1 MLDEIATK
9 TENKDQKGDRNKEKE
24 LRLSEIKPVNNIT
37 KNLQSFLEI
46 NPMQKAGVEIK
57 LGMYL

>member
-24 LRLSEIKPVNNIT
+24 LRQWVK
-37 KNLQSFLEI
+37 
-46 NPMQKAGVEIK
+46 
-57 LGMYL
+57 